1 MLHACFS
8 YVGKL
13 EIPFSTR
20 WVIVL
25 AVCVPLSTATVKT
38 SPQRLPPQWL
48 TERAVWP
55 ASFHHTAQRA
65 ISHCERTRPAEAL
78 ATPDPLLD
86 RLEAKRKVG
95 VSFIIGTDGLV
106 HSPVVIE
113 SGGLDE
119 DSSVLEAM
127 RGWRYRPA
135 TCNAVPAETES
146 KVEFSSR

>member
-1 MLHACFS
+1 MGFC
-8 YVGKL
+8 G
-13 EIPFSTR
+13 R
-20 WVIVL
+20 WIVVL
-25 AVCVPLSTATVKT
+25 AVWVLACFGSVASRPGST
-38 SPQRLPPQWL
+38 PQWN

-55 ASFHHTAQRA
+55 ASFHHAAQGA
-65 ISHCERTRPAEAL
+65 ISRCERARPAEAL

-86 RLEAKRKVG
+86 GLEPKGKVA

-113 SGGLDE
+113 SGGSDE
-119 DSSVLEAM
+119 DSSVLEAV
-127 RGWRYRPA
+127 RAWRYRPA

>member
-1 MLHACFS
+1 MGF
-8 YVGKL
+8 
-13 EIPFSTR
+13 FRR
-20 WVIVL
+20 WIVVL
-25 AVCVPLSTATVKT
+25 AACVPTCFASVAASRPGST
-38 SPQRLPPQWL
+38 PQWN

-55 ASFHHTAQRA
+55 ASFHHAAQRA
-65 ISHCERTRPAEAL
+65 MSRCESARPAEAL

-86 RLEAKRKVG
+86 GLEVSSRVA

-113 SGGLDE
+113 SGGSDQ
-119 DSSVLEAM
+119 DSTVLEAV
-127 RGWRYRPA
+127 RAWRYRPA